1 MSAQRYRVA
10 SDEGKS
16 YISFMRKPSRST
28 VTAISSADEAA
39 VVAKALLRAAE
50 RLGLSNRA
58 LGRIVGLSEASVS
71 RMGKGAYTLKRD
83 DKACELGLMLVRLFR
98 SLDAIVGGDE
108 AVARAW
114 LRSDNEALGGRPLKL
129 IETVPGLANVLAYL
143 DARRALV

>member
-1 MSAQRYRVA
+1 MRRISAEA
-10 SDEGKS
+10 GE
-16 YISFMRKPSRST
+16 PSGDT
-28 VTAISSADEAA
+28 AA
-39 VVAKALLRAAE
+39 VAGKALLRAAE

-71 RMGKGAYTLKRD
+71 RMGKGAFLLSPG
-83 DKACELGLMLVRLFR
+83 DKAFELGLLFIRLFR

-114 LRSDNEALGGRPLKL
+114 LRGENDALGGKPVDL
-129 IETVPGLANVLAYL
+129 IQTVAGLVDVLGYL